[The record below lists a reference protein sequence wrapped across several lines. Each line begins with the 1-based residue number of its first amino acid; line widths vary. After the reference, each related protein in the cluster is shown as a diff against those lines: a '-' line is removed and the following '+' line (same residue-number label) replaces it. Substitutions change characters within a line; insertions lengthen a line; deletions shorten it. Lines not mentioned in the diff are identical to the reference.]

1 MNARLLV
8 VPPTLFAILACA
20 GGPDA
25 PAPSA
30 APAAQA
36 PSDVAAP
43 APAEPAATPAPAPT
57 PTGSR
62 CENGLRRVDFWSG
75 EYPGPVVQLDA
86 AVSLPARTDPCLAA
100 PDTTCALGPGLY
112 HPWAGVGEYITLRAP
127 ERYRASTKVALEE
140 DVQLDPGEEIELITY
155 LAEGYCSYLHRGN
168 QVEGQCPG
176 LNDDGLTRV
185 SGEPPPAIQLFTAGC
200 GAWVDTDDALFT
212 IAGVRQGE
220 ITGYGSVGRAP

>member
-8 VPPTLFAILACA
+8 VPPTLLAILACA

-25 PAPSA
+25 APPPAPTTDATPTEA
-30 APAAQA
+30 AP
-36 PSDVAAP
+36 P
-43 APAEPAATPAPAPT
+43 EPAATPATPAA

-62 CENGLRRVDFWSG
+62 CDNGRRRVDFWSG
-75 EYPGPVVQLDA
+75 EYPGPVVQIDA
-86 AVSLPARTDPCLAA
+86 AVALPARTDPCLPA
-100 PDTTCALGPGLY
+100 PDTTCALTPGLY

-140 DVQLDPGEEIELITY
+140 EVQLDAGEEIELITY
-155 LAEGYCSYLHRGN
+155 LAEGYCSYLHRGR

-185 SGEPPPAIQLFTAGC
+185 SGEPPPEIQLFTAGC
-200 GAWVDTDDALFT
+200 GAWVDADDALFT
-212 IAGVRQGE
+212 TAGVRQGE